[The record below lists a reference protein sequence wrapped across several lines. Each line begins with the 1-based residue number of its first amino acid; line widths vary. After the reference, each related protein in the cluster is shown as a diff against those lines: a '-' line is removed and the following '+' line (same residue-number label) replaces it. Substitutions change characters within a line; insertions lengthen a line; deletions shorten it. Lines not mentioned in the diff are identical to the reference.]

1 MAGNIA
7 FAGGLR
13 HVCGCSPARHD
24 GHRGASAQARK
35 VSLFSGLENFGD
47 DGLPRYSR
55 RLMVALLRSSS
66 YLFRRIT
73 PLSFIFSSESRS
85 PEAIT

>member
-13 HVCGCSPARHD
+13 HVCGRSPARHD

-35 VSLFSGLENFGD
+35 VSLFSGLEDFGAIACE
-47 DGLPRYSR
+47 PRASALYSG
-55 RLMVALLRSSS
+55 SSTTS
-66 YLFRRIT
+66 
-73 PLSFIFSSESRS
+73 
-85 PEAIT
+85 